1 MVSKVVSLSLLHL
14 TLPQKHFLS
23 LQARGMGHPA
33 VPHIPLVTV
42 MIRFSGFKGLW
53 DLASVSTQP

>member
-23 LQARGMGHPA
+23 LHARGMGHPE
-33 VPHIPLVTV
+33 VPHIPPW
-42 MIRFSGFKGLW
+42 S
-53 DLASVSTQP
+53 Q